1 MHYNPCVVCIKHI
14 NIRSFKSLLQHKH
27 TQQSFLKI
35 DANRFKKQSLLCI
48 ALTPVAEKQEKGFIF
63 TLRNLW
69 SKKANQFV
77 SIFSATDSVLQD
89 KKGASSFVTKGHPT
103 ESQSALITFL

>member
-1 MHYNPCVVCIKHI
+1 MQIVLRGRAFVH
-14 NIRSFKSLLQHKH
+14 RSDTCSRKARERLH
-27 TQQSFLKI
+27 
-35 DANRFKKQSLLCI
+35 
-48 ALTPVAEKQEKGFIF
+48 F

-103 ESQSALITFL
+103 ESPSALITFL